1 MTAVQTS
8 VRSRGSGLLGDVTL
22 SNVLQRGAVGGLIVV
37 FIAAIGMFETFDRRK
52 VIDPIL
58 SLGYAAIV
66 WVPIL
71 FGYLVSK
78 RQELEGVEAPSPG
91 ASNVVSGGAVGA
103 IVGFAVGLFLL
114 VADAVHLRDI
124 FLNISPE
131 MRDNLGFGQEPLLG
145 AVLLIAAGAALGALG
160 GSLHLLPERVRG
172 ILRTAIV
179 ALILFNFAELVIG
192 NILRELGATGV
203 DRFIYRP
210 SRGLSIPAAVLI
222 VIGAVVGRAVLSGR
236 VRAVRER
243 AVGQSQ
249 SSKRRAALIGGALL
263 VAAGAFL
270 PSLFGTY
277 LNEILSN
284 VGLFILL
291 GLGLNVVVGYA
302 GLLDLGYVAFFAVG
316 AYTTAVVTSPLSPS
330 FSPELA
336 FFEALPWV
344 LAMAA
349 VAGLVIGTPVI
360 RMRGDY
366 LAIVTLGFGEIARI
380 ALQSDWLANL
390 FGAAQGIIRISPLGP
405 GQGAGIRVSYGYVLA
420 AVGVVLV
427 VIGFLRWR
435 DAQRDVAPLDGVPTY
450 TSRNSALLMA
460 SGVVGIVLGLLFPTF
475 LTWTINGI
483 HPPAMFRI
491 VLVFA
496 VIAGF
501 IAWRLQ
507 ESRVGRAW
515 VAVREDEQIAQTMG
529 INIVT
534 TKLLAFVIG
543 AMLASFGGALFAV
556 KLGTI
561 FPHSFQIIQSIIIL
575 VIVIVGGMGSL
586 RGVAIGAVVLIGVLG
601 GPTQP
606 GLLREFAE
614 FKLLLYGVILIWMM
628 LQRPEGL
635 WPSARRARE
644 LHAEE
649 MMQDVWLKDDIG
661 DPEEAKP

>member
-1 MTAVQTS
+1 MTAVTAPARTTSRLLGDAS
-8 VRSRGSGLLGDVTL
+8 VRSVLRLG
-22 SNVLQRGAVGGLIVV
+22 AIGGITVV
-37 FIAAIGMFETFDRRK
+37 FIAAIGMFETFNARK
-52 VIDPIL
+52 VIDPIV
-58 SLGYAAIV
+58 SLGYASIV

-78 RQELEGVEAPSPG
+78 RQELEGVETTPPG
-91 ASNVVSGGAVGA
+91 SYDAIAGAAVGA
-103 IVGFAVGLFLL
+103 IVGFVVGLFLL
-114 VADAVHLRDI
+114 IADAVNLRDI
-124 FLNISPE
+124 FLNISPT
-131 MRDNLGFGQEPLLG
+131 MRDTLAFGQEPATGALLLVLAGAVLG
-145 AVLLIAAGAALGALG
+145 AVGGAL
-160 GSLHLLPERVRG
+160 HLVPDRIRSPLG
-172 ILRTAIV
+172 TAFI
-179 ALILFNFAELVIG
+179 ALFLVNFAELVIG
-192 NILRELGATGV
+192 NVLRELGASAI
-203 DRFIYRP
+203 DRLIYSP
-210 SRGLSIPAAVLI
+210 VRGIRIPAAAI
-222 VIGAVVGRAVLSGR
+222 VFVGAFLAKALLAGRMASLSSRVVGRSRDAR
-236 VRAVRER
+236 
-243 AVGQSQ
+243 
-249 SSKRRAALIGGALL
+249 RRAAFIGGVALIAL
-263 VAAGAFL
+263 GAYL
-270 PSLFGTY
+270 PSLFGTF
-277 LNEILSN
+277 LNELLSN
-284 VGLFILL
+284 VGLFVLL

-316 AYTTAVVTSPLSPS
+316 AYTTAVVTSPLSPA
-330 FSPELA
+330 FTPELA

-380 ALQSDWLANL
+380 ALQSDWLANV

-405 GQGAGIRVSYGYVLA
+405 GLGSGIRVSFGYVLA
-420 AVGVVLV
+420 AVGIVLLV
-427 VIGFLRWR
+427 TGFLRWR
-435 DAQRDVAPLDGVPTY
+435 DAQREVAPIAGLRSYTVPTSL
-450 TSRNSALLMA
+450 TLM
-460 SGVVGIVLGLLFPTF
+460 GVGVAAAVLGVMFPTF
-475 LTWTINGI
+475 LTWTITGI
-483 HPPAMFRI
+483 DPPAMFRI

-496 VIAGF
+496 VLAGF

-556 KLGTI
+556 KLQTI

-586 RGVAIGAVVLIGVLG
+586 RGVAVGAVVLIGVLG

-649 MMQDVWLKDDIG
+649 MMQDAWLKGG
-661 DPEEAKP
+661 DGDAEGVKA

>member
-1 MTAVQTS
+1 VTAVTTPVGS
-8 VRSRGSGLLGDVTL
+8 ARRGVLGDVTARSML
-22 SNVLQRGAVGGLIVV
+22 RRGAIGGLTVV
-37 FIAAIGMFETFDRRK
+37 FIAAIGMFETFDARK
-52 VIDPIL
+52 VIDPIV
-58 SLGYAAIV
+58 SLGYASIV
-66 WVPIL
+66 WVPIM

-78 RQELEGVEAPSPG
+78 RQELEGIEAPPPG

-103 IVGFAVGLFLL
+103 IVGFIVGLFLL
-114 VADAVHLRDI
+114 IADAVHLRDI

-131 MRDNLGFGQEPLLG
+131 MRETLGFGQEPLMG
-145 AVLLIAAGAALGALG
+145 AMLLVLAGAALGALG
-160 GSLHLLPERVRG
+160 GTLHLLPERLRG
-172 ILRTAIV
+172 PLRSALV
-179 ALILFNFAELVIG
+179 ALVLFNFAELVIG
-192 NILRELGATGV
+192 NILRELGAGAV
-203 DRFIYRP
+203 DRLIYRP
-210 SRGLSIPAAVLI
+210 SRGLSMPAAAI
-222 VIGAVVGRAVLSGR
+222 VAVGAFLAKILMSGR
-236 VRAVRER
+236 VRAARDKV
-243 AVGQSQ
+243 VGQSE
-249 SSKRRAALIGGALL
+249 SAKRRTALIGGVLL
-263 VAAGAFL
+263 VAIGAL
-270 PSLFGTY
+270 MPSLFGTY

-344 LAMAA
+344 LGMAA

-420 AVGVVLV
+420 AVGIVLL

-435 DAQRDVAPLDGVPTY
+435 DSQRDVAPLDGVPSY
-450 TSRNSALLMA
+450 TARSSLLLMGA
-460 SGVVGIVLGLLFPTF
+460 GALAAVLGMLFPTF

-483 HPPAMFRI
+483 DPPAMFRI

-496 VIAGF
+496 VLAGF
-501 IAWRLQ
+501 VTWRLQ

-515 VAVREDEQIAQTMG
+515 VAVREDEQIAQAMG

-649 MMQDVWLKDDIG
+649 TLQDVWLKDVDG
-661 DPEEAKP
+661 EAEEVKP